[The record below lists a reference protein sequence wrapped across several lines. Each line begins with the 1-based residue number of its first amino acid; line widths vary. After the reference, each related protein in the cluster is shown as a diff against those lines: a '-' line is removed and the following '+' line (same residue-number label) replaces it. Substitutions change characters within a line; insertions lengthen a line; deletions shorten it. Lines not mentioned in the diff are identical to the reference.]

1 MGILLRGAIA
11 LVALATAAPLWAE
24 TALPVEI
31 VTATTTS
38 QSASYQLAG
47 TIEAPDTVSAA
58 FRDGGRVIS
67 VAVSAGDSV
76 AQGDELARVDASQ
89 AEAARDSAAA
99 ALSGAEAA
107 LTEAKTAQA
116 RMQARLEGG
125 VATRAELDNANQGLA
140 AAQAAR
146 DQAQATLAK
155 AQRAVDDTVLRA
167 PQDAIVTARSLE
179 VGQVVGPGQGVL
191 TLASRDRRVGVFYA
205 PDTVDVDAF
214 IGETIRLSLINKPD
228 VHLSA
233 RVSEVSP
240 LVDPKTG
247 TVRVR
252 AKIADPPSDQPLLGV
267 PVLAELD
274 YSRPPAIHLPWDAL
288 TATADG
294 PAVWTVDPATMR
306 AKLTSITVE
315 SYSEGEIAVASG
327 LSDGAL
333 VVGAGSQLLYP
344 GRLVTAAGGAQ

>member
-1 MGILLRGAIA
+1 MSILLRGAFA

-31 VTATTTS
+31 VTATATS
-38 QSASYQLAG
+38 KSANYQLAG
-47 TIEAPDTVSAA
+47 TIEAPDTVNAA

-76 AQGDELARVDASQ
+76 ARGDALARVDTSQ
-89 AEAARDSAAA
+89 AAAARDSAAA

-107 LTEAKTAQA
+107 LTEARTSQA
-116 RMQARLEGG
+116 RMQARLQGG
-125 VATRAELDNANQGLA
+125 VATRAELDSANQGLA

-146 DQAQATLAK
+146 DQAQAALAK

-167 PQDAIVTARSLE
+167 PQDAIVTARHLE

-214 IGETIRLSLINKPD
+214 IGKTIRLRLIDKPEIR
-228 VHLSA
+228 LSA
-233 RVSEVSP
+233 RLSEVSP
-240 LVDPKTG
+240 LVDARTG

-252 AKIADPPSDQPLLGV
+252 AEIADPPRDRPLLGV

-274 YSRPPAIHLPWDAL
+274 YSPPPAIHLPWDAL

-294 PAVWTVDPATMR
+294 PAVWTVDAATMR
-306 AKLTSITVE
+306 ARLTPITVAG
-315 SYSEGEIAVASG
+315 YGAADIAVAGG
-327 LSDGAL
+327 LSEGAL